1 MASQTGTRGCRGRSI
16 DDVIALV
23 AAMKPF
29 SGFPSVGVPIEVGV
43 RVSTPFP
50 AGTK

>member
-1 MASQTGTRGCRGRSI
+1 MDVSI

-29 SGFPSVGVPIEVGV
+29 SGSLCWRARLHLLFRRHKMIDVAV
-43 RVSTPFP
+43 
-50 AGTK
+50 A